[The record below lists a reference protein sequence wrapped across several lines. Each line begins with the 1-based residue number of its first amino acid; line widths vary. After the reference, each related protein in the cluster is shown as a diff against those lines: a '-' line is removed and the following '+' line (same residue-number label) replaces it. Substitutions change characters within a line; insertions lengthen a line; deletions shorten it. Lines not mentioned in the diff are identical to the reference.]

1 MKKIVCAIMIAASFV
16 ACNKVDNSL
25 YFDNSDNRVF
35 DDATAELDT
44 LSYAVGM
51 NLGLGL
57 RFQPS
62 GVTFNYEVLMNA
74 MAEELEKNVFDYEA
88 IDANKALVKRF
99 TSERLQP
106 FAIAQ
111 FAKGKT
117 EGLPNGNG
125 NLHDIFNEEFTQDRV
140 SEMFGRDM
148 ASYIYLAAY
157 PLNMHWLRTAINDA
171 ASAEGNEVHDSLMRI
186 TVLQMRGALR
196 NYHTRIHPEYIV
208 EASKAWLESVS
219 KQPNVQTM
227 VVDEYDT
234 LYFRVNKAG
243 NDVKPRSMND
253 TIAFSY
259 DLYTRSGK
267 LVESHTKRANEIR
280 EALELEKADTVQ
292 DERRQARIK
301 QLSDQLENVENLR
314 VPMSKALLKG
324 LQYGIQNIGEGGEIT
339 IWMPAPLAFGER
351 GNRVVHGHD
360 AVVMNVKLKSVSY
373 GPTDEELEAIERERR
388 AKPVEIP
395 NGFFA
400 PKQKGPKAGDLPV
413 KPAGDKKNIIQ
424 PVELK

>member
-1 MKKIVCAIMIAASFV
+1 MKKIICAIIIAASFV

-35 DDATAELDT
+35 DDATAEFDT

-62 GVTFNYEVLMNA
+62 GITFNYEVLVDA
-74 MAEELEKNVFDYEA
+74 MAEEFEKNVFDYEA
-88 IDANKALVKRF
+88 IDANKELVKRF
-99 TSERLQP
+99 TTERLQP
-106 FAIAQ
+106 YALSQ
-111 FAKGKT
+111 FANGKK

-125 NLHDIFNEEFTQDRV
+125 NLQDVFNEEFTQDRV

-186 TVLQMRGALR
+186 TVFQMRGALR
-196 NYHTRIHPEYIV
+196 DYHTRIHPEYIV
-208 EASKAWLESVS
+208 ETSKTWLESVA

-267 LVESHTKRANEIR
+267 LVESHTKRANDIR
-280 EALELEKADTVQ
+280 KALELEKADTVQ
-292 DERRQARIK
+292 DERHQARIK
-301 QLSDQLENVENLR
+301 QLSDQLEHIENLR
-314 VPMSKALLKG
+314 VPISKALLKG

-351 GNRVVHGHD
+351 GNRIVHGHD

-373 GPTDEELEAIERERR
+373 GPTDEELEAIEKERR
-388 AKPVEIP
+388 AKPVEMP

-413 KPAGDKKNIIQ
+413 KPAGDKKHIIQ